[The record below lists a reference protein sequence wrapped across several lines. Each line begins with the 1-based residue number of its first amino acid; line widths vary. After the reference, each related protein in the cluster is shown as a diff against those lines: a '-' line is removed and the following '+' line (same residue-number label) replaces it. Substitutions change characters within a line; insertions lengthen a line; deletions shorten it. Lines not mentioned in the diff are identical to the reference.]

1 MTSDTTTSPAIEESA
16 ESIVVAGDRLLL
28 LPDGPR
34 VKPALMALIDGAK
47 HELRL
52 LFYIFEGD
60 NSGTEVRDA
69 LIAAARRGVA
79 VDLAVDDFGSSGTG
93 DDFFQPLIDAG
104 CGFCRFH
111 PRWGRRYLLRNHQKM
126 AIADRRVA
134 IIGGFN
140 IADVYFDMALDD
152 SFRDLGL
159 RIEGPAAE
167 HLAIYHERLLE
178 WIKRKRPSLRSVRR
192 LLATLTQAEGYTRW
206 IFGGPSRKIS
216 PYARELRNDMR
227 RTRHLQMIMAYFA
240 PSRSWLQLLGGI
252 ARRGSATLITA
263 GKSDVPVAR
272 FAAWATYGS
281 LLRRRVEI
289 AEYRPRALHA
299 KLIIMDDIV
308 YIGSGNFDMR
318 SLYLNLEVM
327 LRIKDPRFAD
337 QMREL
342 FARELER
349 SEAIDPEDY
358 ARHAT
363 WFNRLKWRLSY
374 WLFVGADF
382 AMSKTLTSR

>member
-1 MTSDTTTSPAIEESA
+1 MTSDAIDTPESEPEATT
-16 ESIVVAGDRLLL
+16 IVVEGDRLLM
-28 LPDGPR
+28 LPDGPQ
-34 VKPALMALIDGAK
+34 VKPALMALIDGAQR
-47 HELRL
+47 ELRL

-60 NSGTEVRDA
+60 AAGTEVRDA
-69 LIAAARRGVA
+69 LIAAAKRGVE
-79 VDLAVDDFGSSGTG
+79 VQLAVDDFGSSNT
-93 DDFFQPLIDAG
+93 DAEFFQPLIDAG

-140 IADVYFDMALDD
+140 IADIYFDIERADA
-152 SFRDLGL
+152 FRDLGL
-159 RIEGPAAE
+159 RIEGAAAE

-178 WIKRKRPSLRSVRR
+178 WINSKRASLRSLRR
-192 LLATLTQAEGYTRW
+192 ILSTLTQTQGATRW

-216 PYARELRNDMR
+216 PYARELRADMR
-227 RTRHLQMIMAYFA
+227 RTQRLQMIMAYFA
-240 PSRSWLQLLGGI
+240 PSRRWLRLIGGI
-252 ARRGSATLITA
+252 AHRGGASLITA
-263 GKSDVPVAR
+263 GKSDVPLAR
-272 FAAWATYGS
+272 LAAWATYGS
-281 LLRRRVEI
+281 LLRRRVRI

-327 LRIKDPRFAD
+327 LRIEDPTFAAASRALFE
-337 QMREL
+337 REL
-342 FARELER
+342 ARSQPIR
-349 SEAIDPEDY
+349 PEAY
-358 ARHAT
+358 ARMAT
-363 WFNRLKWRLSY
+363 WFNRLTWRLSY
-374 WLFVGADF
+374 WLFVSADF

>member
-1 MTSDTTTSPAIEESA
+1 MTIDTRTRPAKQEDA
-16 ESIVVAGDRLLL
+16 ATIVVGSDRLRM

-34 VKPALMALIDGAK
+34 VKPALIALIDGAQR
-47 HELRL
+47 ELRL

-60 NSGTEVRDA
+60 KSGTEVRDA

-79 VDLAVDDFGSSGTG
+79 VELAVDDFGSSGT
-93 DDFFQPLIDAG
+93 DDEFFRPLVDAG

-140 IADVYFDMALDD
+140 IADIYFDMALED

-167 HLAIYHERLLE
+167 HLAVYHERLLE
-178 WIKRKRPSLRSVRR
+178 WINRKRPSLRAVRR
-192 LLATLTQAEGYTRW
+192 LLSTLTQTEGDTRW
-206 IFGGPSRKIS
+206 IFGGPSRKVS
-216 PYARELRNDMR
+216 PYARELRADMR
-227 RTRHLQMIMAYFA
+227 RTRDLQMIMAYFA

-252 ARRGSATLITA
+252 ARRGSAVLITA

-272 FAAWATYGS
+272 YAAWATYGS
-281 LLRRRVEI
+281 LLRRRVQI

-299 KLIIMDDIV
+299 KLIIMDDVV

-327 LRIKDPRFAD
+327 LRIENATFA
-337 QMREL
+337 QSMRDL

-349 SEAIDPEDY
+349 SEPIDADDY

-363 WFNRLKWRLSY
+363 WFNRLIWRLSY